1 MRLIASW
8 PIGYGVTSSMEF
20 SAPTPITAMSLP
32 FVTCLQMY
40 FIDLTEWEDSSLMCA
55 LKAFGRIGE

>member
-20 SAPTPITAMSLP
+20 LAPTPITAMSLP
-32 FVTCLQMY
+32 FVTYLQIY
-40 FIDLTEWEDSSLMCA
+40 FTDLTEWQDSTLMGA
-55 LKAFGRIGE
+55 L